1 MKPVRRQQ
9 GVTLVTALIMLVLL
23 TLLALTSFNLGNSTL
38 QVVSNMQQRE
48 QSVAAA
54 NQAIEETI
62 SSTNFFN
69 TPSAALPNPDG
80 APNQRLVDTDADGK
94 ADIKVTISPPPSC
107 VKAQVVK
114 NSDLRLDDAEDA
126 GCSVGV
132 NQNFGVAGASD
143 GNSDCANSVWDVN
156 AVATDMAT
164 NASVKVTQG
173 VAVRVAKDDIA
184 TNCPQSGASQ

>member
-1 MKPVRRQQ
+1 
-9 GVTLVTALIMLVLL
+9 MLVLL

-38 QVVSNMQQRE
+38 QVVGNMQQRE

-54 NQAIEETI
+54 NEAIEETI

-69 TPSAALPNPDG
+69 TPAAALPHPDG
-80 APNQRLVDTDADGK
+80 APNQRLVDIDADGK

-107 VKAQVVK
+107 VKAQVIK
-114 NSDLRLDDAEDA
+114 NSDLRLEDAEDA
-126 GCSVGV
+126 GCSVGTA
-132 NQNFGVAGASD
+132 QNFGVAGASD
-143 GNSDCANSVWDVN
+143 GNSDCANSVWDVS

-164 NASVKVTQG
+164 KASVKVTQG

>member
-1 MKPVRRQQ
+1 MKLVRHQQ
-9 GVTLVTALIMLVLL
+9 GLTLVTALIMLVLL

-38 QVVSNMQQRE
+38 QVVGNMQQRE

-54 NQAIEETI
+54 NEAIEETI

-80 APNQRLVDTDADGK
+80 APNQRLVDTDNDGK

-107 VKAQVVK
+107 VKAQVIK
-114 NSDLRLDDAEDA
+114 NTDLRLYDTEDA
-126 GCSVGV
+126 GCPVGAG
-132 NQNFGVAGASD
+132 QNFGVAGASD
-143 GNSDCANSVWDVN
+143 GNSDCANSVWDVS

-164 NASVKVTQG
+164 KASVKVTQG

>member
-1 MKPVRRQQ
+1 MKLVRHQQ

-38 QVVSNMQQRE
+38 QVVGNMQQRE

-54 NQAIEETI
+54 NEAIEETI

-69 TPSAALPNPDG
+69 TPSAALPHPDG
-80 APNQRLVDTDADGK
+80 APNQRLVDVDADGK
-94 ADIKVTISPPPSC
+94 PDIKVTISPPPSC
-107 VKAQVVK
+107 VKAQVIK
-114 NSDLRLDDAEDA
+114 NSDLRLEDAEDA
-126 GCSVGV
+126 GCSVG
-132 NQNFGVAGASD
+132 GASD

-164 NASVKVTQG
+164 KASVKVTQG

>member
-1 MKPVRRQQ
+1 MKPVRHEQ
-9 GVTLVTALIMLVLL
+9 GLTLVTALIMLVLL

-38 QVVSNMQQRE
+38 QVVGNMQQRE

-54 NQAIEETI
+54 NVVIEETI

-94 ADIKVTISPPPSC
+94 PDVKVTISPPPSC
-107 VKAQVVK
+107 VKAQVIK
-114 NSDLRLDDAEDA
+114 NSDLRLDDREDA
-126 GCSVGV
+126 GCSVGA
-132 NQNFGVAGASD
+132 NQSFGVAGASD
-143 GNSDCANSVWDVN
+143 GNSDCANSVWDVS

-184 TNCPQSGASQ
+184 TNCSQAGASQ

>member
-1 MKPVRRQQ
+1 MKPVRREQ

-48 QSVAAA
+48 QAVGAA
-54 NQAIEETI
+54 NQVIEETI

-69 TPSAALPNPDG
+69 TPTAALPNPDG

-94 ADIKVTISPPPSC
+94 ADIKVTISPPPAC
-107 VKAQVVK
+107 VKAQVIK
-114 NSDLRLDDAEDA
+114 NSDLRLEDAEDA
-126 GCSVGV
+126 GCSVGA
-132 NQNFGVAGASD
+132 NQSFGVAGASD
-143 GNSDCANSVWDVN
+143 GSSDCANSVWDVN

>member
-1 MKPVRRQQ
+1 MKLVRHQQ
-9 GVTLVTALIMLVLL
+9 GLTLVTALIMLVLL

-38 QVVSNMQQRE
+38 QVVGNMQQRE

-54 NQAIEETI
+54 NEAIEETI

-69 TPSAALPNPDG
+69 TPSAALPHPDG

-94 ADIKVTISPPPSC
+94 PDIKVNISPPPSC
-107 VKAQVVK
+107 VKAQVIK
-114 NSDLRLDDAEDA
+114 NSDLRLEDAEDA
-126 GCSVGV
+126 GCSVGT

-143 GNSDCANSVWDVN
+143 GNSDCANSVWDVS

-164 NASVKVTQG
+164 KASVKVTQG

-184 TNCPQSGASQ
+184 TNCPQSGAAP

>member
-1 MKPVRRQQ
+1 MKLVRHQQ
-9 GVTLVTALIMLVLL
+9 GLTLVTALIMLVLL

-38 QVVSNMQQRE
+38 QVVGNMQQRE

-54 NQAIEETI
+54 NEAIEETI

-69 TPSAALPNPDG
+69 TPSAALPHPDG

-107 VKAQVVK
+107 VKAQVIK
-114 NSDLRLDDAEDA
+114 NSDLRLEDAEDA
-126 GCSVGV
+126 GCSVGTA
-132 NQNFGVAGASD
+132 QNFGVAGASD

-164 NASVKVTQG
+164 KASVKVTQG

-184 TNCPQSGASQ
+184 TNCPQSGAAQ

>member
-1 MKPVRRQQ
+1 MKLVRHQQ
-9 GVTLVTALIMLVLL
+9 GLTLVTALIMLVLL

-38 QVVSNMQQRE
+38 QVVGNMQQRE

-54 NQAIEETI
+54 NEAIEETI

-69 TPSAALPNPDG
+69 TPAAALPHPDG
-80 APNQRLVDTDADGK
+80 APNQRLVDIDADGK

-107 VKAQVVK
+107 VKAQVIK
-114 NSDLRLDDAEDA
+114 NSDLRLEDAEDA
-126 GCSVGV
+126 GCSVGTA
-132 NQNFGVAGASD
+132 QNFGVAGASD
-143 GNSDCANSVWDVN
+143 GNSDCANSVWDVS

-164 NASVKVTQG
+164 KASVKVTQG

-184 TNCPQSGASQ
+184 TNCPQSGAAQ

>member
-126 GCSVGV
+126 GCSAGAS
-132 NQNFGVAGASD
+132 QSFGVAGATD
-143 GNSDCANSVWDVN
+143 GSSDCANSVWDVN